1 MNAHSKKN
9 TTTLVFT
16 AVSLIASALAV
27 DASPL
32 VSYGEQLDVRFKGTS
47 NLAWQSN
54 LFSDADGETED
65 FLLTVSPGFD
75 FNFGRGVSNADL
87 SVETRVD
94 VLRYDES
101 HAWDT
106 ETFHINAFG
115 DYSAARYD
123 LKASL
128 SFDETQS
135 SLRDHDPA
143 VKGKLSK
150 SDRTKFS
157 LSGEYE
163 LSPKFS
169 FGAALD
175 VSDRKY
181 TGETAAD
188 YANSVVTAVPLD
200 FFYELTP
207 KLDLSVGYKYTNRD
221 LDSTSGDNSAHE
233 SVTHFLSVGARGDL
247 LPKLSG
253 SIKFGFSRLDSDYQS
268 QDDKDDSGLGVD
280 ANLNWTASP
289 KLSHNLALAR
299 DFGSTSNGTRIE
311 ESSVNIRTQYTISD
325 RWTSTASL
333 GYTLREYMD
342 ESRDDAYATL
352 GLRAN
357 YSPSE
362 YWSFGGGYAFSDN
375 DSDAAASNF
384 NNHKIDISASLRY

>member
-1 MNAHSKKN
+1 MYTESKKI
-9 TTTLVFT
+9 TPLILTAASFIATAFT
-16 AVSLIASALAV
+16 VS
-27 DASPL
+27 ASPL
-32 VSYGEQLDVRFKGTS
+32 VSFGDLLDVRFKGTS
-47 NLAWQSN
+47 DLAWQSN
-54 LFSDADGETED
+54 LFSDADGEVED

-75 FNFGRGVSNADL
+75 FNFGSGLSNADF

-106 ETFHINAFG
+106 ETFHIKAFG

-123 LKASL
+123 VKGSL
-128 SFDETQS
+128 IFDETQS
-135 SLRDHDPA
+135 SLRDA
-143 VKGKLSK
+143 NVNGKLSE
-150 SDRTKFS
+150 SDRTSFN

-181 TGETAAD
+181 TGETAAN
-188 YANSVVTAVPLD
+188 YADSIVTAVPFD
-200 FFYELTP
+200 IYYELTS
-207 KLDLSVGYKYTNRD
+207 KLDLSVGYQYSNRD
-221 LDSTSGDNSAHE
+221 IDAVAGGNEAYE

-253 SIKFGFSRLDSDYQS
+253 SIKFGFSQLDSDYQS
-268 QDDKDDSGLGVD
+268 QADKDESGLGVD
-280 ANLNWTASP
+280 ANLNWAASP

-299 DFGSTSNGTRIE
+299 DFGATSNGTRIE
-311 ESSVNIRTQYTISD
+311 ESSLNVRTKYTISD
-325 RWTSTASL
+325 RWMSTASL

-342 ESRDDAYATL
+342 ESRDDGYVTL
-352 GLRAN
+352 GLNAN

-362 YWSFGGGYAFSDN
+362 YWSFGGGYTFADN
-375 DSDAAASNF
+375 DSDVAASNF
-384 NNHKIDISASLRY
+384 NNHKLNISASLRY